1 MQKNRWFYM
10 IPFVCFCLLLFVPA
24 QNYQKTVAD
33 AVLRLH
39 IVANSNSFED
49 QQLKLKVRDQ
59 VVEDLD
65 QKLALCK
72 TRDQS
77 RAVVEDEL
85 ENIKRT
91 AQKCVW
97 ENGYDYKVSV
107 RMDETWFPV
116 KTYGDLTFPRGFYEA
131 LVVELGRGGGRN
143 WWCVLFP
150 SLCFTDAVTANVP
163 QSSRQQIYDTVGA
176 DAAEALMEG
185 EKVEIRFK
193 IAEIIENLFAQ

>member
-1 MQKNRWFYM
+1 MQKNPWLYVVPL
-10 IPFVCFCLLLFVPA
+10 ICFSLLLFVPA
-24 QNYQKTVAD
+24 NNYQKTVAD

-49 QQLKLKVRDQ
+49 QQLKLKVRDR
-59 VVEDLD
+59 VVEALD
-65 QKLALCK
+65 EKLALCQ
-72 TRDQS
+72 TREQS
-77 RAVVEDEL
+77 QAVVADEL
-85 ENIKRT
+85 ENIKYT

-131 LVVELGRGGGRN
+131 LVVELGQGWGRN

-150 SLCFTDAVTANVP
+150 SLCFTDAVTAKVP
-163 QSSRQQIYDTVGA
+163 QSSREALYDTVGA
-176 DAAEALMEG
+176 DAASAIMEG